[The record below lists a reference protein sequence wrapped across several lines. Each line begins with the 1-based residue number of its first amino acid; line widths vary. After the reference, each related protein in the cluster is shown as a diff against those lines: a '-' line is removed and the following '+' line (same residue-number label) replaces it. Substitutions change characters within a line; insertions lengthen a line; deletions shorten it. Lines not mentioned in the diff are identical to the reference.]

1 MKKKVVMFLIIIC
14 ALGIGYKFTKNSEI
28 NSKKSKDTVEYLKEL
43 TGNGNINTNKD
54 VNESFSSSEEEITE
68 ETTQVNKEIKNES
81 LNNQSTNKSNILGES
96 QKDMSNIS
104 SQGKKN
110 SFPTDDPIRAIPNN
124 GHYTVKVKI
133 NEQKIYVYNGTTL
146 IRAMSCSTGIEER
159 NYDTPLGHYK
169 INGYFGQSF
178 FSNKYNEGARYWV
191 GFIGSQYLFHSVPT
205 GANGQI
211 ITSEAEKIGKKASH
225 GCIRMS
231 VNDAYWF
238 YETIPQGSDVVIEN

>member
-1 MKKKVVMFLIIIC
+1 MKKKVVMFLIVAC
-14 ALGIGYKFTKNSEI
+14 AFRLGYIGINKDEI

-43 TGNGNINTNKD
+43 TENGNINTNKD
-54 VNESFSSSEEEITE
+54 VNEAFSSSKEENTK
-68 ETTQVNKEIKNES
+68 ETAQVNKEIKNES
-81 LNNQSTNKSNILGES
+81 LNNQSTNKSNILGAS
-96 QKDMSNIS
+96 QKDISNIS
-104 SQGKKN
+104 SQGEKN
-110 SFPTDDPIRAIPNN
+110 NFPTDDPIRATPNN
-124 GHYTVKVKI
+124 VHYTVKVKI

-146 IRAMSCSTGIEER
+146 IRAMSCSTGLEEGD
-159 NYDTPLGHYK
+159 YDTPLGHYK
-169 INGYFGQSF
+169 INSYFGQTF
-178 FSNKYNEGARYWV
+178 FSNKFNEGARYWV

-211 ITSEAEKIGKKASH
+211 ITSEAEKIGEKASH